1 MKNTIRIHVMT
12 LVIAGI
18 IFSGLP
24 CFGQGGDNNSP
35 SGDNDS
41 PTSYYTSNQADIQ
54 WEEISQAEKESRE
67 VIMELERIKEIK
79 KRTPFFGNGRL
90 LSLFKSKK
98 QKSDEFTYSPELII
112 ERLSF

>member
-1 MKNTIRIHVMT
+1 MKNIIRIRVMT

-24 CFGQGGDNNSP
+24 CFGQGGDN
-35 SGDNDS
+35 DS
-41 PTSYYTSNQADIQ
+41 PKSYYTTNQADIQ

-67 VIMELERIKEIK
+67 VIMELERIKERK
-79 KRTPFFGNGRL
+79 KLTPFFGNGRL

>member
-1 MKNTIRIHVMT
+1 MKNIIRIRVMT

-18 IFSGLP
+18 AFFGLP
-24 CFGQGGDNNSP
+24 CFGQG
-35 SGDNDS
+35 GDNDS
-41 PTSYYTSNQADIQ
+41 PTSYYTSNQAEIQ